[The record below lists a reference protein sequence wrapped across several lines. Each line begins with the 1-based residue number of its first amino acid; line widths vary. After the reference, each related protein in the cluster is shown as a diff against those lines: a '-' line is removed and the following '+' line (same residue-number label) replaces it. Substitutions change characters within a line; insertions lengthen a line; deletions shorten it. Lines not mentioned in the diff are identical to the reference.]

1 MFIVTIL
8 VEQTKILNR
17 YQVGKFYLKKYSDD
31 RITANWGLWDN
42 LFNYDNALR
51 AAQKRGVT
59 LIQNISDEDS
69 HLKLGDMDIQL
80 YNYKN
85 EYDADGNL
93 KKFEMI
99 TPTPLFQ

>member
-8 VEQTKILNR
+8 VERTEILNR

-51 AAQKRGVT
+51 AAQ
-59 LIQNISDEDS
+59 
-69 HLKLGDMDIQL
+69 
-80 YNYKN
+80 N
-85 EYDADGNL
+85 EEL
-93 KKFEMI
+93 LLSRI
-99 TPTPLFQ
+99 FQMRIAT